1 MCQKPQDIKY
11 HVIKV
16 NLITVV
22 VAMPSLSLTALE
34 LKENDS
40 LEDLFY
46 IAEKPGLDMF
56 YLSDK

>member
-1 MCQKPQDIKY
+1 
-11 HVIKV
+11 
-16 NLITVV
+16 
-22 VAMPSLSLTALE
+22 MPSLSLTALE

-56 YLSDK
+56 YLSDKQNSNEKQLYLLNN